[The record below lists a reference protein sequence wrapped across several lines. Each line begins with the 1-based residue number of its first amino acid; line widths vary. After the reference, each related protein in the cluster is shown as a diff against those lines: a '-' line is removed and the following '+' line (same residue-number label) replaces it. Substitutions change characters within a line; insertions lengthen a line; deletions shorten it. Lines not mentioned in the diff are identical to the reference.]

1 MSFLSL
7 CDEIGLLVQ
16 EEFFDEWDY
25 PKDKRLNMKETVE
38 DYPTHGY
45 CEHFQEWAERDLKN
59 VMRRSRNHACIFQW
73 SIGNEIEW
81 TYTGCREATGFF
93 GADSNGNYFWN
104 QPPYSKEKIREC
116 GKSSLNKHTTLVVQ
130 RKN

>member
-1 MSFLSL
+1 
-7 CDEIGLLVQ
+7 
-16 EEFFDEWDY
+16 
-25 PKDKRLNMKETVE
+25 
-38 DYPTHGY
+38 
-45 CEHFQEWAERDLKN
+45 
-59 VMRRSRNHACIFQW
+59 MRRSRNHACIFQW

-104 QPPYSKEKIREC
+104 QPPYSKRKKSEKC